1 MRLNI
6 KKIEIQ
12 NFRSIQ
18 DKITLEIRPG
28 LFSIEGIN
36 MDEESGSGNGSGKSS
51 LLSALYWCLTGNALT
66 NEVLADEVVNIRVGK
81 DCRVITHIDSDQGE
95 IKITRTRKDTEEGN
109 NLILE
114 IAGQDV
120 SCHKIADTQAR
131 LNQIIKIPEDLLK
144 STIIMTSGME
154 SAFSELSPQQRI
166 QTLESIRDYSL
177 WDKVRDTANKDIKDY
192 NKEIQEKALEIS
204 KYSGSINTYQKML
217 ETEQVSLNTLK
228 QNTNKDTLNQQ
239 IAINK
244 EKISIL
250 DTQLK
255 AKEAELANLK
265 AAPSE
270 KPTEIKKVDTSI
282 LDKIMQEANN
292 LKSKIQSAEFDKK
305 GKQKDIEVIDKWFK
319 NDKCPTCG
327 KPLDRTEEEIQKKT
341 WQKQQLTEE
350 IAQIEV
356 NISEINTQI
365 ETKRVEYKTQN
376 ELIQKQNTEIQAAMS
391 NVTKIAEEKNKKVM
405 QCSNEITNLN
415 RQISQFENEN
425 LQCTTKINTYDQ
437 KVVESEKKIQD
448 CKIEIENQSKE
459 VLVLDGEIK
468 KLEKK
473 VKLSEYFYKL
483 LGSKGELRPF
493 LLNKD
498 IQYLNQCMQ
507 KYITVFFKNTTAE
520 LKLNGASIDICIDAG
535 GIKKNVSSLSGGEKK
550 RLNLA
555 IQLGLYDLISS
566 TAQVSFNTLWL
577 DEVESE
583 VDQQGIQQLIQIIE
597 DISEKVE
604 TVMWITNNP
613 NVKEAIPDKIICKKK
628 CGKTEV
634 EVNY

>member
-6 KKIEIQ
+6 KKIDIE

-18 DKITLEIRPG
+18 EKVSLDIVPG

-36 MDEESGSGNGSGKSS
+36 YDEESSGNGAGKSTI
-51 LLSALYWCLTGNALT
+51 LSALYWCLTGNALT
-66 NEVLADEVVNIRVGK
+66 NEVLADEVVNIRAGK
-81 DCRVITHIDSDQGE
+81 NCRVTVYIDSDQGE
-95 IKITRTRKDTEEGN
+95 IKIMRTRKDTEYGN
-109 NLILE
+109 NLLLE

-120 SCHKIADTQAR
+120 SCHKMADTQAR

-154 SAFSELSPQQRI
+154 SAFSELSPQQRV
-166 QTLESIRDYSL
+166 QALESIRDYSL

-192 NKEIQEKALEIS
+192 NKEIQEKALEMS
-204 KYSGSINTYQKML
+204 QYSGSINTYNKML
-217 ETEQVSLNTLK
+217 ESEKLNLDTLK
-228 QNTNKDTLNQQ
+228 QTTNLN
-239 IAINK
+239 
-244 EKISIL
+244 
-250 DTQLK
+250 DLK
-255 AKEAELANLK
+255 AKINANNTEITELNDKIKQKEAELTNLK
-265 AAPSE
+265 SVSE
-270 KPTEIKKVDTSI
+270 TKPTSITKVDTSK
-282 LDKIMQEANN
+282 LDTITQEANK
-292 LKSKIQSAEFDKK
+292 LKSDAQNAEFDKK
-305 GKQKDIEVIDKWFK
+305 NKQRDIEIIDKWFK

-327 KPLDRTEEEIQKKT
+327 KPLDRTEEEINKKT
-341 WQKQQLTEE
+341 QQKQQL
-350 IAQIEV
+350 
-356 NISEINTQI
+356 ISEITQIEANISQINAQI
-365 ETKRVEYKTQN
+365 ETKRAEYKAENENIQRQN
-376 ELIQKQNTEIQAAMS
+376 AEIQNAAA
-391 NVTKIAEEKNKKVM
+391 NIAKIANEKNQKVM
-405 QCSNEITNLN
+405 QCSNELTELN
-415 RQISQFENEN
+415 RSKSRLENEN
-425 LQCTTKINTYDQ
+425 LQYTTKINTFDQ
-437 KVVESEKKIQD
+437 KVKEAEDKIANYTA
-448 CKIEIENQSKE
+448 EIEKQSKD
-459 VLVLDGEIK
+459 VLLLDSDIK

-473 VKLSEYFYKL
+473 RQLSDYFYKL

-498 IQYLNQCMQ
+498 IEYLNLCMQ
-507 KYITVFFKNTTAE
+507 KYISVFFKNTDVE
-520 LKLNGASIDICIDAG
+520 LKLNGASIDINISSS

-583 VDQQGIQQLIQIIE
+583 VDQLGIQQLIQIIE

-628 CGKTEV
+628 CGKTEL

>member
-6 KKIEIQ
+6 KKIDIQ
-12 NFRSIQ
+12 NFRSVQ
-18 DKITLEIRPG
+18 NKISLEIIPG

-36 MDEESGSGNGSGKSS
+36 YDEEGSGNGAGKSTI
-51 LLSALYWCLTGNALT
+51 LSALYWCLTGNALT
-66 NEVLADEVVNIRVGK
+66 NEVLADEVVNIKAGK
-81 DCRVITHIDSDQGE
+81 DCRVTVYIESDQGE
-95 IKITRTRKDTEEGN
+95 IKITRTRKDSEEGN

-154 SAFSELSPQQRI
+154 SAFSELSPQQRV
-166 QTLESIRDYSL
+166 QALESIRDYSL

-192 NKEIQEKALEIS
+192 NKEIQEKALVMS
-204 KYSGSINTYQKML
+204 QYSGSISTYQRMLDTETKNL
-217 ETEQVSLNTLK
+217 ETLKQTTNKDELNKQITENNTKIASLNTQITAKEQELAELK
-228 QNTNKDTLNQQ
+228 
-239 IAINK
+239 AIK
-244 EKISIL
+244 PTTS
-250 DTQLK
+250 TQL
-255 AKEAELANLK
+255 
-265 AAPSE
+265 
-270 KPTEIKKVDTSI
+270 KKVDTSK
-282 LDKIMQEANN
+282 LDQITQEANK
-292 LKSKIQSAEFDKK
+292 LKEESQNAEFDKRT
-305 GKQKDIEVIDKWFK
+305 KQRDLETIEKWFK

-341 WQKQQLTEE
+341 QQKQQLTQE
-350 IAQIEV
+350 I
-356 NISEINTQI
+356 TQI
-365 ETKRVEYKTQN
+365 EANIAAISTQIDAKRTEYKTEN
-376 ELIQKQNTEIQAAMS
+376 ANIQKQNAEIQEAAN
-391 NVTKIAEEKNKKVM
+391 NVAKIANEQNKKVM
-405 QCSNEITNLN
+405 DCANELNSLNTQKSNIEKDINMYTMRLN
-415 RQISQFENEN
+415 SF
-425 LQCTTKINTYDQ
+425 DQ
-437 KVVESEKKIQD
+437 KVEEANKKITD
-448 CKIEIENQSKE
+448 YTAEIEKQANE
-459 VLVLDGEIK
+459 VKVLDTEIK

-473 VKLSEYFYKL
+473 AKLSEYFYKL

-507 KYITVFFKNTTAE
+507 KYIAVFFKNTNVE
-520 LKLNGASIDICIDAG
+520 LKLNGASIDINIDSS

-613 NVKEAIPDKIICKKK
+613 NVKEAIPDKIVCKKR
-628 CGKTEV
+628 CGKTEL
-634 EVNY
+634 EVTY

>member
-1 MRLNI
+1 MKLTI
-6 KKIEIQ
+6 KKIEIE

-18 DKITLEIRPG
+18 DKVTLNLIPG

-36 MDEESGSGNGSGKSS
+36 YDEENSGNGSGKSS
-51 LLSALYWCLTGNALT
+51 ILSALYWCLTGNALT
-66 NEVLADEVVNIRVGK
+66 NEILADEVVNIRAGK
-81 DCRVITHIDSDQGE
+81 DCKVSVYIDSDEGE
-95 IKITRTRKDTEEGN
+95 IKITRTRKDTEHGN

-120 SCHKIADTQAR
+120 SCHKIADTQQR

-154 SAFSELSPQQRI
+154 SAFSELSPQQRV
-166 QTLESIRDYSL
+166 QALESIRDYSL

-192 NKEIQEKALEIS
+192 NKEIQEKALQVS
-204 KYSGSINTYQKML
+204 QYAGSINTYKQL
-217 ETEQVSLNTLK
+217 IESDTQVLNNLIQTTDKEILSK
-228 QNTNKDTLNQQ
+228 QISTNKNEIDALKIKIDAKNEELVKLKEDKQENTTDT
-239 IAINK
+239 K
-244 EKISIL
+244 KIDS
-250 DTQLK
+250 TK
-255 AKEAELANLK
+255 
-265 AAPSE
+265 
-270 KPTEIKKVDTSI
+270 
-282 LDKIMQEANN
+282 LDKIVQEANE
-292 LKSKIQSAEFDKK
+292 LKEHSKNAEFDRRT
-305 GKQKDIEVIDKWFK
+305 KQQEADIIDKWFK

-341 WQKQQLTEE
+341 TQKQVLINEIKQLDTVIENLGR
-350 IAQIEV
+350 QIE
-356 NISEINTQI
+356 E
-365 ETKRVEYKTQN
+365 KRKEYKTESDN
-376 ELIQKQNTEIQAAMS
+376 IQKQNEEIQATAK
-391 NVTKIAEEKNKKVM
+391 NIAKEAEQKSQLVMNCANELTALNNKKKDLEADNAKY
-405 QCSNEITNLN
+405 Q
-415 RQISQFENEN
+415 
-425 LQCTTKINTYDQ
+425 TKLDTFDQ
-437 KVVESEKKIQD
+437 KVKELTEKLENYNK
-448 CKIEIENQSKE
+448 EIDTQLKAVDE
-459 VLVLDGEIK
+459 LDTEIK

-473 VKLSEYFYKL
+473 AKLSEYFYKL

-507 KYITVFFKNTTAE
+507 KYISVFFKNTDVE
-520 LKLNGASIDICIDAG
+520 LKLNGASIDINISAG

-555 IQLGLYDLISS
+555 IQLGLYDLICS

-628 CGKTEV
+628 CGKTEL

>member
-1 MRLNI
+1 MKLNI
-6 KKIEIQ
+6 KKIDIA
-12 NFRSIQ
+12 NFRSVQ
-18 DKITLEIRPG
+18 NKISLEIVPG

-36 MDEESGSGNGSGKSS
+36 YDEEGSGNGAGKSTI
-51 LLSALYWCLTGNALT
+51 LSALYWCLTGNALT
-66 NEVLADEVVNIRVGK
+66 NEVLADEVVNIKTGK
-81 DCRVITHIDSDQGE
+81 DCRVTVYIESDQGE
-95 IKITRTRKDTEEGN
+95 IKITRTRKDSEEGN

-154 SAFSELSPQQRI
+154 SAFSELSPQQRV
-166 QTLESIRDYSL
+166 QALESIRDYSL

-192 NKEIQEKALEIS
+192 NKEIQEKALVMS
-204 KYSGSINTYQKML
+204 QYSGSISTYQRML
-217 ETEQVSLNTLK
+217 DTETKNLEILK
-228 QNTNKDTLNQQ
+228 QTTNKDELNKQITENNAKITTLNTQ
-239 IAINK
+239 ITAK
-244 EKISIL
+244 EQEL
-250 DTQLK
+250 AELK
-255 AKEAELANLK
+255 AI
-265 AAPSE
+265 
-270 KPTEIKKVDTSI
+270 KPNTSTQIKKVDTSK
-282 LDKIMQEANN
+282 LDQITQEANK
-292 LKSKIQSAEFDKK
+292 LKEESQNAEFDKRT
-305 GKQKDIEVIDKWFK
+305 KQRDLETIEKWFK

-327 KPLDRTEEEIQKKT
+327 KPLDRTEEEVQKKT
-341 WQKQQLTEE
+341 QQKQQLTQE
-350 IAQIEV
+350 I
-356 NISEINTQI
+356 TQI
-365 ETKRVEYKTQN
+365 EANIAAISTQIEAKRTEYKTEN
-376 ELIQKQNTEIQAAMS
+376 TNIQKQNAEIQEAAN
-391 NVTKIAEEKNKKVM
+391 NVAKIANEQNKKVM
-405 QCSNEITNLN
+405 ECANELSSLNTQKSNIEKDINMYTMRLN
-415 RQISQFENEN
+415 SF
-425 LQCTTKINTYDQ
+425 DQ
-437 KVVESEKKIQD
+437 KVEEANKKIID
-448 CKIEIENQSKE
+448 YTAEIEKQANE
-459 VLVLDGEIK
+459 VKVLDTEIK

-473 VKLSEYFYKL
+473 AKLSEYFYKL

-507 KYITVFFKNTTAE
+507 KYIAVFFKNTTVE
-520 LKLNGASIDICIDAG
+520 LKLNGASIDINIDSS

-613 NVKEAIPDKIICKKK
+613 NVKEAIPDKIVCKKR
-628 CGKTEV
+628 CGKTEL
-634 EVNY
+634 EVTY

>member
-6 KKIEIQ
+6 KKIEIE
-12 NFRSIQ
+12 NFRSVQ
-18 DKITLEIRPG
+18 NKIVLEIVPG

-36 MDEESGSGNGSGKSS
+36 YDEEGSGNGAGKSTI
-51 LLSALYWCLTGNALT
+51 LSALYWCLTGNALT
-66 NEVLADEVVNIRVGK
+66 NEVLADEVVNIKAGK
-81 DCRVITHIDSDQGE
+81 DCKVIVYIESDQGE
-95 IKITRTRKDTEEGN
+95 IKITRTRKDSEHGN

-120 SCHKIADTQAR
+120 SCHKIVDTQVR

-154 SAFSELSPQQRI
+154 SAFSELSPQQRV
-166 QTLESIRDYSL
+166 QALESIRDYSL

-192 NKEIQEKALEIS
+192 NKEIQEKALQMS
-204 KYSGSINTYQKML
+204 QYSGSISTYNQML
-217 ETEQVSLNTLK
+217 ETEKLNLNTLK
-228 QNTNKDTLNQQ
+228 QTTDLKAL
-239 IAINK
+239 
-244 EKISIL
+244 
-250 DTQLK
+250 QLK
-255 AKEAELANLK
+255 IDTNNNTINDLNIKIIQKETELTDLK
-265 AAPSE
+265 ASSQVKSAPI
-270 KPTEIKKVDTSI
+270 TKVDTSK
-282 LDKIMQEANN
+282 LDTITQEANK
-292 LKSKIQSAEFDKK
+292 LKADIQSAEFDKK
-305 GKQKDIEVIDKWFK
+305 GKQKDIEIIDKWFK

-327 KPLDRTEEEIQKKT
+327 KPLDRTEEEIKKKT
-341 WQKQQLTEE
+341 EQKQQLISE
-350 IAQIEV
+350 IAQIET
-356 NISEINTQI
+356 NISQINTQI
-365 ETKRVEYKTQN
+365 ETKRAEYKAEN
-376 ELIQKQNTEIQAAMS
+376 ENIQKQNTEIQNTAA
-391 NVTKIAEEKNKKVM
+391 NIAKIANEKNQKVM
-405 QCSNEITNLN
+405 QCSNELTDLNKQKSNL
-415 RQISQFENEN
+415 ENEN
-425 LQCTTKINTYDQ
+425 LQYTTKINTFDQ
-437 KVVESEKKIQD
+437 KVKEAEEKITTYMT
-448 CKIEIENQSKE
+448 EIEKQSKE
-459 VLVLDGEIK
+459 VLILEEEIK

-473 VKLSEYFYKL
+473 RQLSDYFYKL

-498 IQYLNQCMQ
+498 IEYLNQCMQ
-507 KYITVFFKNTTAE
+507 KYISVFFKNTDVE
-520 LKLNGASIDICIDAG
+520 LKLNGASIDININSS

-628 CGKTEV
+628 CGKTEL
-634 EVNY
+634 EVTY

>member
-6 KKIEIQ
+6 KKIEIE

-18 DKITLEIRPG
+18 DKVSLNIVPG

-36 MDEESGSGNGSGKSS
+36 YDEESSGNGAGKSTI
-51 LLSALYWCLTGNALT
+51 LSALYWCLTGNALT
-66 NEVLADEVVNIRVGK
+66 NEVLADEVVNIRAGK
-81 DCRVITHIDSDQGE
+81 DCKVIIYIDSEQGE
-95 IKITRTRKDTEEGN
+95 IKITRTRKDAEYGN
-109 NLILE
+109 ALFLE
-114 IAGQDV
+114 IAGQDL
-120 SCHKIADTQAR
+120 SCHKMADTQAR

-154 SAFSELSPQQRI
+154 SAFSELSPQQRV
-166 QTLESIRDYSL
+166 QALESIRDYSL

-192 NKEIQEKALEIS
+192 NKEIQDKALEMS
-204 KYSGSINTYQKML
+204 QYSGSINTYNKML
-217 ETEQVSLNTLK
+217 ESEKVNLNNLKQTTDLDNLQTKINTNNDAIKDLNTK
-228 QNTNKDTLNQQ
+228 ITQ
-239 IAINK
+239 K
-244 EKISIL
+244 E
-250 DTQLK
+250 T
-255 AKEAELANLK
+255 ELANLK
-265 AAPSE
+265 TSSQPKSASI
-270 KPTEIKKVDTSI
+270 TKVDTSK
-282 LDKIMQEANN
+282 LDTITQEANK
-292 LKSKIQSAEFDKK
+292 LKADIQSAEFDKK
-305 GKQKDIEVIDKWFK
+305 SKQRDIETIDKWFK

-327 KPLDRTEEEIQKKT
+327 KPLDRTEEEIKKKT
-341 WQKQQLTEE
+341 EQKQQLISE
-350 IAQIEV
+350 IAQIET
-356 NISEINTQI
+356 NISQINTQI
-365 ETKRVEYKTQN
+365 EAKRIEYKAEN
-376 ELIQKQNTEIQAAMS
+376 ENIQKQNAEIQNAAA
-391 NVTKIAEEKNKKVM
+391 NIAKAANEQNQKVM
-405 QCSNEITNLN
+405 QCSNELTDLN
-415 RQISQFENEN
+415 KQKSKLENEN
-425 LQCTTKINTYDQ
+425 VQYTTQINTFDQ
-437 KVVESEKKIQD
+437 KVKEAEEKIANYTT
-448 CKIEIENQSKE
+448 EIEKQSKE
-459 VLVLDGEIK
+459 VLVLEADIK

-473 VKLSEYFYKL
+473 RQLSDYFYKL

-498 IQYLNQCMQ
+498 IEYLNQCMQ
-507 KYITVFFKNTTAE
+507 KYISVFFKNTDVE
-520 LKLNGASIDICIDAG
+520 LKLNGASIDINISSS

-628 CGKTEV
+628 CGKTEL

>member
-6 KKIEIQ
+6 TQIDIE

-18 DKITLEIRPG
+18 NKVTLKIIPG

-36 MDEESGSGNGSGKSS
+36 LDEENSGNGAGKST

-66 NEVLADEVVNIRVGK
+66 NEVLADEIVNIRTGK
-81 DCRVITHIDSDQGE
+81 DCKVIVYIESEQGE
-95 IKITRTRKDTEEGN
+95 IKITRTRKDSEYGN
-109 NLILE
+109 SLLLE
-114 IAGQDV
+114 IAGQDL

-154 SAFSELSPQQRI
+154 SAFSELSPQQRV
-166 QTLESIRDYSL
+166 QALESIRDYSL

-192 NKEIQEKALEIS
+192 NKEIQEKALEMS
-204 KYSGSINTYQKML
+204 QYSGSINTYNRML
-217 ETEQVSLNTLK
+217 ETEKLNLNTLK
-228 QNTNKDTLNQQ
+228 QTTDLNNLQSKINTNNNAIKDLNTKITQ
-239 IAINK
+239 K
-244 EKISIL
+244 ETELADLKTSLQPKSAPISKIDTSKL
-250 DTQLK
+250 DTI
-255 AKEAELANLK
+255 
-265 AAPSE
+265 
-270 KPTEIKKVDTSI
+270 T
-282 LDKIMQEANN
+282 QEANKLKGDIQN
-292 LKSKIQSAEFDKK
+292 AEFEKKSKQR
-305 GKQKDIEVIDKWFK
+305 DIEIIDKWFK
-319 NDKCPTCG
+319 NDRCPTCG
-327 KPLDRTEEEIQKKT
+327 KLLDRTEEEIAKKT
-341 WQKQQLTEE
+341 EQKQTLISE
-350 IAQIEV
+350 ITQIEA
-356 NISEINTQI
+356 NILQINTQI
-365 ETKRVEYKTQN
+365 EAKRAEYKTEN
-376 ELIQKQNTEIQAAMS
+376 ENIQKQNAEIQNAAA
-391 NVTKIAEEKNKKVM
+391 NITKAANEQNQKVM
-405 QCSNEITNLN
+405 QCSNELTNLN
-415 RQISQFENEN
+415 KQKSKLENEN
-425 LQCTTKINTYDQ
+425 IQYTTQINTFDQ
-437 KVVESEKKIQD
+437 KVKEAEEKIANY
-448 CKIEIENQSKE
+448 ITEIEKQSKE
-459 VLVLDGEIK
+459 VLILETDIK

-473 VKLSEYFYKL
+473 RQLSDYFYKL

-498 IQYLNQCMQ
+498 IEYLNQCMQ
-507 KYITVFFKNTTAE
+507 KYIGVFFKNTDVE
-520 LKLNGASIDICIDAG
+520 LKLNGASIDININSS

-583 VDQQGIQQLIQIIE
+583 VDQLGIQQLIQIIE

-613 NVKEAIPDKIICKKK
+613 NVKEAIPDKIICKKR
-628 CGKTEV
+628 CGKTEL